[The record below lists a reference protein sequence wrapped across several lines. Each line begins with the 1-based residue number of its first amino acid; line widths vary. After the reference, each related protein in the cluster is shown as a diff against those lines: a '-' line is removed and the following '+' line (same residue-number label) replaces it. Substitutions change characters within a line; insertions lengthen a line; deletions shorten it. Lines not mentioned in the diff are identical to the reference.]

1 VPYVITELCIRDG
14 ACAEVCP
21 VSCIHSTPDAAQ
33 FYIDPDIC
41 IECEQCVV
49 VCPVDAVFLD
59 IDLPDQYLKAE
70 EENAAFFRETKEPV
84 EQVSYTAAMEMIH
97 EAEAYARRMGH
108 RISVAVVDGT
118 GAPVAISRMDGA
130 TPWSSELAM
139 NKAYTATLY
148 GLPTDTTRPAHR
160 SLMMVSRGKLM
171 AGAGGLPI
179 LGASGAIGAFG
190 AKTIGGIGVAGA
202 VNNEADA
209 LCCRAGLYV
218 FDEGH
223 GSHH

>member
-1 VPYVITELCIRDG
+1 MTYVITELCIRDG

-21 VSCIHSTPDAAQ
+21 VACIHSTPEAPQ

-49 VCPVDAVFLD
+49 VCPVEAVFLD
-59 IDLPDQYLKAE
+59 VELPEQYAAAE
-70 EENAAFFRETKEPV
+70 EINAEFFHETKEPV
-84 EQVSYTAAMEMIH
+84 EQLSLHSAQEMIH

-108 RISVAVVDGT
+108 RVSVAVVDGS
-118 GAPVAISRMDGA
+118 GIPIAVSRMDGA
-130 TPWSSELAM
+130 TPWSSELAL

-160 SLMMVSRGKLM
+160 SLTVLSRGKIM
-171 AGAGGLPI
+171 AGAGGLAV

-190 AKTIGGIGVAGA
+190 ARNIGAIAVAGA
-202 VNNEADA
+202 STNEADA
-209 LCCRAGLYV
+209 LCCRAGLNV
-218 FDEGH
+218 VEQGDH
-223 GSHH
+223 